1 MVTLPSSNEIPLSSP
16 FCLPLLSSLS
26 LSLSSSPS
34 LNLPLIQES
43 LATPSGYMFC
53 ISETL

>member
-26 LSLSSSPS
+26 LSLFFSQSQSPS
-34 LNLPLIQES
+34 NP
-43 LATPSGYMFC
+43 GV
-53 ISETL
+53 ISNTLWLHVLHQ